1 MVLPPAVAGVALL
14 MAFGRRGI
22 FGPFLSETFGIEL
35 PFTTAA
41 VVLAQ
46 TFVATP
52 FFVRA
57 AQAGFESVD
66 QSIEHVAATLGISRT
81 RTFCQ
86 ITIPLTAPA
95 LLGGAVMAWA
105 RALGEFGATIMFAGN
120 FAGRTQTMPLAIYQT
135 LESGNLDASLALSGI
150 LVGVSFTVLLMF
162 KALARQAASA
172 GDSRARG

>member
-1 MVLPPAVAGVALL
+1 
-14 MAFGRRGI
+14 
-22 FGPFLSETFGIEL
+22 
-35 PFTTAA
+35 
-41 VVLAQ
+41 
-46 TFVATP
+46 
-52 FFVRA
+52 
-57 AQAGFESVD
+57 
-66 QSIEHVAATLGISRT
+66 
-81 RTFCQ
+81 
-86 ITIPLTAPA
+86 
-95 LLGGAVMAWA
+95 MAWA